1 MSSQEGSCGA
11 CDGQDLTA
19 SRDYG
24 FGRVSA
30 LDCCSVALSLALSIA
45 ARMPP
50 RRGGSR
56 GGAGRG
62 RGSGRGDGGG
72 GELPGS
78 VSGVGGGSSGGGD
91 IDSDM
96 DIIDVDPLR
105 PHSTAHVDVVYVE
118 QPLRRAEAVPERG
131 PIRGGWLQGCV
142 HDSLEEWQE
151 HLPGV
156 AVEDLRGTMIPGSA
170 RTYPDLA
177 QGRGLVT
184 VELEDRG
191 SDKGILTRL
200 ATAQGRTLIMEQ
212 LVADTRRQMLE
223 LEARVEARAEAR
235 ADEARRGS
243 QIVIERLLKQNE
255 EQEGRMQVMETEV
268 NVPSHR

>member
-1 MSSQEGSCGA
+1 
-11 CDGQDLTA
+11 
-19 SRDYG
+19 
-24 FGRVSA
+24 
-30 LDCCSVALSLALSIA
+30 
-45 ARMPP
+45 MPP
-50 RRGGSR
+50 RRPSRGSKGGAGR
-56 GGAGRG
+56 AGGAGRG

-78 VSGVGGGSSGGGD
+78 GSVSGVGGGGSSSGVGLQSGAGD
-91 IDSDM
+91 IDIDM
-96 DIIDVDPLR
+96 DIIDVDPFR

-118 QPLRRAEAVPERG
+118 QPLRRAEAVPEQG
-131 PIRGGWLQGCV
+131 PIRRGWLQGCV
-142 HDSLEEWQE
+142 RDTLEEWQE

-170 RTYPDLA
+170 RTYSDLA

-212 LVADTRRQMLE
+212 LIAETRRQADRTILE
-223 LEARVEARAEAR
+223 VQTQVEARL
-235 ADEARRGS
+235 DEIRRES
-243 QIVIERLLKQNE
+243 RIDIEQLLKQNE
-255 EQEGRMQVMETEV
+255 EQDGRIQFLETEV
-268 NVPSHR
+268 G